1 MEPIHPVEHHNRD
14 KEQGKDRMIDITTG
28 WHALR
33 LAMAYRAAMGDKGP
47 GAAQAVLR
55 KAIMQAKT
63 PWTSP
68 TADEC
73 DANFA
78 RLMAYTIADMP
89 PPVDDLSLLIDVIAM
104 RHGYTARADA
114 WRHIGINPNRGRSL
128 LGQNAGAIDW
138 PIWFCAR
145 QAAIGN

>member
-1 MEPIHPVEHHNRD
+1 M
-14 KEQGKDRMIDITTG
+14 KDITNG

-33 LAMAYRAAMGDKGP
+33 LAMAYRAAMGDAGP
-47 GAAQAVLR
+47 GAAQAALR
-55 KAIMQAKT
+55 KAIMQAKDS
-63 PWTSP
+63 WFWHKP
-68 TADEC
+68 TADNC
-73 DANFA
+73 DATFA

-114 WRHIGINPNRGRSL
+114 WRQIGINPNRGRSL

-138 PIWFCAR
+138 PIWFTAR
-145 QAAIGN
+145 QAAIGE

>member
-1 MEPIHPVEHHNRD
+1 MTDPIN
-14 KEQGKDRMIDITTG
+14 G
-28 WHALR
+28 WLALG
-33 LAMAYRAAMGDKGP
+33 LAMTYRAAMVDTGP
-47 GAAQAVLR
+47 GAAQAALR
-55 KAIMQAKT
+55 KMIMQSKA
-63 PWTSP
+63 PPQP

-73 DANFA
+73 DATFA
-78 RLMAYTIADMP
+78 RLMTYTIDTMP
-89 PPVDDLSLLIDVIAM
+89 PPVDDLSLLIDAIAM
-104 RHGYTARADA
+104 RHGYTARAEA